1 MTQKPDDSASEQGL
15 QAISQIIFG
24 EPASKANSRKVV
36 RIGGMSRLIKSSK
49 ALKYSDMFKQ
59 QCRQLETLMTGDLRV
74 TMWIYYA
81 SRRPDLDESLI
92 LDLMQ
97 GLIYENDRQVK
108 EKHIYWGLDPEKPR
122 TEIIVE
128 CIPSVS
134 PKKSPA
140 RGGARRERQLQKQY
154 RLENLRLQYKS
165 SPCKLTYIFTCCCTF
180 KRVAKVLPE
189 RQVRRVRLVQPD
201 TQDTQV

>member
-1 MTQKPDDSASEQGL
+1 MTLKPDDSASEDGL

-36 RIGGMSRLIKSSK
+36 RIAGMSRLIKSSK
-49 ALKYSDMFKQ
+49 ALKYSDAFKR
-59 QCRQLETLMTGDLRV
+59 QCTPLAVLMTGDLRV
-74 TMWIYYA
+74 MMRIFYA

-108 EKHIYWGLDPEKPR
+108 EKHIYWGLDPENPR

-128 CIPSVS
+128 RIPDVE
-134 PKKSPA
+134 PKKKPRTG
-140 RGGARRERQLQKQY
+140 RGKKREA
-154 RLENLRLQYKS
+154 
-165 SPCKLTYIFTCCCTF
+165 T
-180 KRVAKVLPE
+180 A
-189 RQVRRVRLVQPD
+189 
-201 TQDTQV
+201 